1 MSRFG
6 INVVHTVGEKVDPVR
21 DNYHHFYLT
30 EQSQKLQ
37 NAEGTF
43 WFLAVDL
50 SGK

>member
-21 DNYHHFYLT
+21 DNYHHFYWT

-43 WFLAVDL
+43 WYLAIDESV
-50 SGK
+50 K

>member
-6 INVVHTVGEKVDPVR
+6 INLIHTVGEKVDPVR
-21 DNYHHFYLT
+21 DHHFYLT

-43 WFLAVDL
+43 WFLAIDL
-50 SGK
+50 SVK

>member
-6 INVVHTVGEKVDPVR
+6 INLVHTVGEKVDPVR

-43 WFLAVDL
+43 WYLAIDL
-50 SGK
+50 SFK